1 MLKTVKDACEIH
13 PMALDYAM
21 SEQIENLSDV
31 LDKTEK
37 DAKDFFEKN
46 YVTKGMAILLG
57 DGLRRLGGKSDQAVF
72 ELRQAMG
79 GGKTHSMLALG
90 LLARNSDL
98 RKTVVPDIAVA
109 APFGNAKVVAVNGRL
124 GFEEHF
130 LWGEIANQMGKLGE
144 FSKFFKEGAKAP
156 SEKDWLDLIGDDP
169 TLILLDELPPYF
181 DYAVTRQVGGGTL
194 AQVTT
199 YALAN
204 LLSAAAKLKKCCV
217 VLSNL
222 SGSYEGATR
231 QLRQAIQN
239 FQEESKRQARPITPV
254 ELASNEVYEILRKRL
269 FKGIP
274 DKATIDSIASAYSQ
288 SLSEAVKSKSIA
300 KSAEQIADE
309 IHRSYPFH
317 PSVKHVISLFRENES
332 YRQTRGLMQFV
343 SKMIKSVWQRPLND
357 VFLIG
362 CQHLDLNI
370 QDVREEIKRI
380 SDVQDAIAHDI
391 AANGESVAEV
401 IDANL
406 SSDAGS
412 QVATLLLTASLSE
425 AVEGIKGLTKAEMLE
440 YLIAPN
446 RSVLEFQNA
455 FEALRGEAWYLHRK
469 ENEAFYFSKLENL
482 RKRIDNRA
490 KTAPQPKI
498 DAEMKRRLE
507 VIFQPHE
514 KVAYQEVHALPLID
528 DIRLNGPRVCLVLSP
543 DSKVPPEVAQKFW
556 ESVTEKNNFCVITGD
571 GSSLGN
577 LEDKTR
583 RIWAIAKVREETGGD
598 KSPHL
603 AELQDEAEQAEQD
616 YNSSVVSLFNRVY
629 YPAKDGL
636 KAAKLAMTFAANQF
650 RAEEQ
655 IEKALSDIG
664 SSKLYKTLNGNEET
678 LMLRAEDLLW
688 PGTERRTPWR
698 DVATR
703 AVANPR
709 WVWLPQKG
717 LEKLKDI
724 AVGQG
729 RWRWSE
735 DGYIE
740 KGPFPKAKTSVTAS
754 ERDYDPDTGEAT
766 IEVVIKNGG
775 PNGRVH
781 FSSSNDVSIGSPTI
795 PDTIF
800 KTKETRLFFLALDP
814 DGEHET
820 GDVYSWSNKLTLTHM
835 SQELPGKRIVT
846 LNVVPR
852 GTIRYNWTGENPK
865 EGMVCE
871 GPIELTGDDE
881 YTIYAYAEDNGVNTS
896 RNFKIPK
903 PDNGGFVLDKSK
915 PAKLRKK
922 LDCKGNSE
930 AFSAINLTKAVQA
943 RLGGVTVEIGEGSK
957 NVVTRFGS
965 DSVISSDHLDQ
976 FIATARRA
984 LGDET
989 ADVRISVKDVEFHNG
1004 HDLEEFLKKMNLKV
1018 NAGEVEQ

>member
-31 LDKTEK
+31 IEKTEK
-37 DAKDFFEKN
+37 DAKDFFDKN
-46 YVTKGMAILLG
+46 YVTKGMSVLLD
-57 DGLRRLGGKSDQAVF
+57 DGLKRLSGKSKQAVF

-90 LLARNSDL
+90 LLAKNADL
-98 RKTVVPDIAVA
+98 RKEVVPEIAA
-109 APFGNAKVVAVNGRL
+109 TAPFGNAKVVAVNGRL

-130 LWGEIANQMGKLGE
+130 LWGEIASQMGKLAE
-144 FSKFFKEGAKAP
+144 FSKFFKDGAKAP
-156 SEKDWLDLIGDDP
+156 SEKDWMDLIGDDS

-181 DYAVTRQVGGGTL
+181 DYAITRQVGGGTL

-204 LLSAAAKLKKCCV
+204 LLSAAAKLNKCCV
-217 VLSNL
+217 VVSNL

-239 FQEESKRQARPITPV
+239 FQEEAKRQARPITPV
-254 ELASNEVYEILRKRL
+254 ELASNEIYEILRKRL
-269 FKGIP
+269 FKRVP
-274 DKATIDSIASAYSQ
+274 EKAAIDAVASAYSQ
-288 SLSEAVKSKSIA
+288 SLSEAVRSKSIA

-343 SKMIKSVWQRPLND
+343 SKMIKSVWQRPQND
-357 VFLIG
+357 VYLIG

-391 AANGESVAEV
+391 AANGEAVAEV

-412 QVATLLLTASLSE
+412 QIATLLLTASLSE
-425 AVEGIKGLTKAEMLE
+425 AVEGIKGLTKPELLE

-455 FEALRGEAWYLHRK
+455 FEALRSEAWYLHRK

-490 KTAPQPKI
+490 KTAPQPKV
-498 DAEMKRRLE
+498 DGEMKRRLE
-507 VIFQPHE
+507 AIFHPHE
-514 KVAYQEVHALPLID
+514 KIAYQEVHALPLID
-528 DIRLNGPRVCLVLSP
+528 DIKLNGPRVCLVLSP

-556 ESVTEKNNFCVITGD
+556 ECVTEKNNFCVVTGD
-571 GSSLGN
+571 GSNLGN
-577 LEDKTR
+577 LEEKTR
-583 RIWAIAKVREETGGD
+583 RIWAIAKVREETGGE

-616 YNSSVVSLFNRVY
+616 FNSTVVSLFNRVY
-629 YPAKDGL
+629 YPTKDGL
-636 KAAKLAMTFAANQF
+636 KAAKLAMTFAANDF

-664 SSKLYKTLNGNEET
+664 ASKLYKTLTANEEM

-698 DVATR
+698 DVVTR
-703 AVANPR
+703 SVASAR
-709 WVWLPQKG
+709 WVWLPPKG

-740 KGPFPKAKTSVTAS
+740 KGPFPRAKTSVTVS
-754 ERDYDPDTGEAT
+754 ERDYDPETGEAT
-766 IEVVIKNGG
+766 IEVVIKHCG
-775 PNGRVH
+775 PNGKVH
-781 FSSSNDVSIGSPTI
+781 YSTNNDVSTASAVI

-800 KTKETRLFFLALDP
+800 KTKETRLFFLAVDP
-814 DGEHET
+814 DGEHDT
-820 GDVYSWSNKLTLTHM
+820 GEIYSWSNKLTLTHM
-835 SQELPGKRIVT
+835 SQELPGKRLVT
-846 LNVVPR
+846 LTVVPK

-871 GPIELTGDDE
+871 GPIELTGEDE
-881 YTIYAYAEDNGVNTS
+881 YTIYAYAEDAGVSTT

-922 LDCKGNSE
+922 LDCKGNVE

-943 RLGGVTVEIGEGSK
+943 RLGGVTVEIGEGAH

-965 DSVISSDHLDQ
+965 DSVISSENLDQ
-976 FIATARRA
+976 FVASARRA
-984 LGDET
+984 IGNET
-989 ADVRISVKDVEFHNG
+989 ADVRISVKDIEFLTG